1 MNYKETLQYMY
12 DALPMFH
19 RIGSAAYKADL
30 NNTIAICDLLNNPQ
44 NKFKSIHIA
53 GTNGK
58 GSTSH
63 ILASIL
69 QSAGY
74 RVGLYTSPHLKDFR
88 ERIRI
93 NGKMIPQKFVV
104 DFVSKYKSDFERI
117 QPSFFEM
124 TVGLAFDYFSK
135 QKVDI
140 AVIEVGLG
148 GRLDSTNIITPL
160 LSVITNISHDH
171 QNLLGDTLQ
180 KIAAEKAGIIKPGIP
195 VVIGETQAGIKSIFT
210 KKALDCNSRI
220 FFADKFYK
228 LKNHKLESKKG
239 KLYLGADVYRRSKL
253 IISGLQSELP
263 GLYQLKNITTV
274 LMAIDILSRPSSL
287 ARLPKLFS
295 IGMVPR
301 LPAKAIP
308 RRHGPVNISFGHIYK
323 GIANVVS
330 QTGLLGRW
338 QVLNEKPLVVA
349 DTGHNEAGI
358 KEVLKQIKATPHK
371 KLHIVLGMVNDKD
384 IKNILGLLPK
394 GAAYYF
400 CKPLIPRGLNEKE
413 LQQQAHQAGLK
424 GSCYTSVKSAFKAAR
439 LAAANEDMVFVGGST
454 FVVAEVI

>member
-30 NNTIAICDLLNNPQ
+30 NNTIAICNLLKNPQ
-44 NKFKSIHIA
+44 DKFRSIHVA

-63 ILASIL
+63 MLASIL

-74 RVGLYTSPHLKDFR
+74 KVGLYTSPHLKDFR
-88 ERIRI
+88 ERIKI
-93 NGKMIPQKFVV
+93 NGKMIPRKLVI
-104 DFVSKYKSDFERI
+104 DFVSRYRSDFDRI

-124 TVGLAFDYFSK
+124 TVGLAFDHFAK

-140 AVIEVGLG
+140 AIIEVGLG
-148 GRLDSTNIITPL
+148 GRLDSTNVITPL
-160 LSVITNISHDH
+160 LSVITNINYDH
-171 QNLLGDTLQ
+171 QNLLGDTLA

-195 VVIGETQAGIKSIFT
+195 VVIGETQAEVKSVFT
-210 KKALDCNSRI
+210 KKAVDCNSRI

-228 LKNHKLESKKG
+228 LKNYKQESKKG
-239 KLYLGADVYRRSKL
+239 KLYLDADVYRRTKL
-253 IISGLQSELP
+253 IISGLRCELP

-274 LMAIDILSRPSSL
+274 LMAIDILTCPSPLAPRPLSS
-287 ARLPKLFS
+287 
-295 IGMVPR
+295 VPR
-301 LPAKAIP
+301 PF
-308 RRHGPVNISFGHIYK
+308 NISFGHIYK

-330 QTGLLGRW
+330 QTGLRGRW
-338 QVLNEKPLVVA
+338 QVLNEKPLVVT

-358 KEVLKQIKATPHK
+358 KEVLKQIRATPHK

-400 CKPLIPRGLNEKE
+400 CKPRIPRGLNEKE
-413 LQQQAHQAGLK
+413 LQQQAYRAGLK
-424 GSCYTSVKSAFKAAR
+424 GLSYNSVKSAYKAAR
-439 LAAANEDMVFVGGST
+439 LAAAKTDMVFVGGST
-454 FVVAEVI
+454 FVVAEVV